1 MAKQNKKNELEE
13 QKKEI
18 ERLKR
23 KMRRQ
28 NWLSVYLLWKN
39 G

>member
-1 MAKQNKKNELEE
+1 MAKQKTKNELEE
-13 QKKEI
+13 QKKQI
-18 ERLKR
+18 EKLKR
-23 KMRRQ
+23 KIKRQ